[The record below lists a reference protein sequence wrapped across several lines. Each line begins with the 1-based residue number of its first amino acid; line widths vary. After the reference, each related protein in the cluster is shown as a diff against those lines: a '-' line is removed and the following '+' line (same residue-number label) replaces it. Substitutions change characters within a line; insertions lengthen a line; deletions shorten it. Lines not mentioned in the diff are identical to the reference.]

1 MDDEIQ
7 LINDGDGLA
16 VIGDPGAVD
25 RFLSSEGLTSKV
37 LGLGRLSPALGKA
50 AGAAEMGSQL
60 AANSGRWVK
69 LTEESA
75 QAIKKYGLMKNSK
88 TGLSMGVV
96 QAKGQGGGIKAIVQF
111 SSGNASKL
119 ANPALLA
126 GAAGIMAQVAM
137 QQTMDEITDYLAAI
151 DEKVDDILRAQK
163 DAVLADML
171 GVDFVIEE
179 ALTVREEVGRV
190 SDVTWSKVQATSGTI
205 GRTQAYALRQLEGL
219 AEKLEGKASVGDL
232 AKATK
237 EAEEKVR
244 EWLAV
249 LARCFQ
255 LQDALNVLEL
265 DRVLDSAPEDLDQHR
280 LGLKTA
286 RRHRTE
292 LIARSTGRLMDR
304 LDAAAGTANAK
315 VLLNPTSSRAV
326 VRSSNETATGIADFQ
341 GLLGIDAGREALE
354 ARLWSEA
361 AEDAKDRV
369 VEAGT
374 DGVDAAIRLGTEGV
388 DAAKRLGAETMG
400 KAKSVSG
407 KMASRLAE
415 RSSRWRRDAD

>member
-1 MDDEIQ
+1 M
-7 LINDGDGLA
+7 INDGDGLA
-16 VIGDPGAVD
+16 VIGDPAAVD
-25 RFLSSEGLTSKV
+25 RFLSSEGLESKD
-37 LGLGRLSPALGKA
+37 LGLRRLGPKLGKA
-50 AGAAEMGSQL
+50 AGLADGASQL

-96 QAKGQGGGIKAIVQF
+96 QAKGQSGGIKAIVQF
-111 SSGNASKL
+111 TSGPASKL

-126 GAAGIMAQVAM
+126 GAAGIMAQAAM
-137 QQTMDEITDYLAAI
+137 QQTMNEITDYLAAI

-179 ALTVREEVGRV
+179 ALTVRGEVGRV
-190 SDVTWSKVQATSGTI
+190 SEVTWSKVQGASGTI
-205 GRTQAYALRQLEGL
+205 GRTQTYALRQLEAL
-219 AEKLEGKASVGDL
+219 AEKLEGKTAVGDL

-237 EAEEKVR
+237 EAEVRVR

-255 LQDALNVLEL
+255 LQDALTVLEL
-265 DRVLDSAPEDLDQHR
+265 DRVLDAAPEELEQHR
-280 LGLKTA
+280 LGLKIA
-286 RRHRTE
+286 RRNRTE
-292 LIARSTGRLMDR
+292 TIARGTGRLMVR

-315 VLLNPTSSRAV
+315 VLLNPASARAV
-326 VRSSNETATGIADFQ
+326 VKSSNEAATGLAEFQ

-354 ARLWSEA
+354 ARRWLEA
-361 AEDAKDRV
+361 AEDVKDRV
-369 VEAGT
+369 MEAGT
-374 DGVDAAIRLGTEGV
+374 DGVDLVKRLGTDGV
-388 DAAKRLGAETMG
+388 DAAKRLRTETAE

-407 KMASRLAE
+407 KVASRLAE
-415 RSSRWRRDAD
+415 RSTRWRRDVD

>member
-25 RFLSSEGLTSKV
+25 RFLSSEGLESKD
-37 LGLGRLSPALGKA
+37 LGLRKLGPTLGKA
-50 AGAAEMGSQL
+50 AGVAEMGSQI

-75 QAIKKYGLMKNSK
+75 QAIKKFGLMKNSQ

-126 GAAGIMAQVAM
+126 GAAGIMAQAAM
-137 QQTMDEITDYLAAI
+137 QQSMDEITDYLAAI

-179 ALTVREEVGRV
+179 ALTVRAEVGRV

-205 GRTQAYALRQLEGL
+205 GRTQAYALRQLEAL
-219 AEKLEGKASVGDL
+219 AEKLEEKAGVGDL

-237 EAEEKVR
+237 NAEEKVR

-255 LQDALNVLEL
+255 LQDALNILEL
-265 DRVLDSAPEDLDQHR
+265 DRVLDSTPEDLDQHR
-280 LGLKTA
+280 RGLKTA

-292 LIARSTGRLMDR
+292 LIARSTGRLMAR

-326 VRSSNETATGIADFQ
+326 VKSSNHAAAGIADFQ
-341 GLLGIDAGREALE
+341 GVLGIDTGREALE
-354 ARLWSEA
+354 ARLWLEA
-361 AEDAKDRV
+361 AEDVKDRV
-369 VEAGT
+369 VGAGA
-374 DGVDAAIRLGTEGV
+374 DGVDAAKRLSMEGV
-388 DAAKRLGAETMG
+388 DAAKRMGTGTMG

-407 KMASRLAE
+407 KVASRLAE
-415 RSSRWRRDAD
+415 RSTRWRRDAD

>member
-16 VIGDPGAVD
+16 VIGDPSAVE
-25 RFLSSEGLTSKV
+25 RFLSSESLKSKD
-37 LGLGRLSPALGKA
+37 LGLHRLGSSLNKA
-50 AGAAEMGSQL
+50 AGAVEAGSQL
-60 AANSGRWVK
+60 AANSGRWVQ

-75 QAIKKYGLMKNSK
+75 QAIKKYGLMKNSR

-96 QAKGQGGGIKAIVQF
+96 QAEGRGGGIKAIVQF

-179 ALTVREEVGRV
+179 ALTVRKEVGRV
-190 SDVTWSKVQATSGTI
+190 SEVTWSKVQATSGTI
-205 GRTQAYALRQLEGL
+205 GRTQAYALRQLGAL
-219 AEKLEGKASVGDL
+219 AEKLEGKTAVGDL

-237 EAEEKVR
+237 EAETKVR

-255 LQDALNVLEL
+255 LQDALNILEL
-265 DRVLDSAPEDLDQHR
+265 DRVLEAAPEDLDQHR

-292 LIARSTGRLMDR
+292 HIARTTGRLMVR
-304 LDAAAGTANAK
+304 LDAAAGTANSK
-315 VLLNPTSSRAV
+315 VLLNPAASRSV
-326 VRSSNETATGIADFQ
+326 VKSSNEAAAGIADFQ
-341 GLLGIDAGREALE
+341 ELLGIDTGREALE
-354 ARLWSEA
+354 AKLWVEA
-361 AEDAKDRV
+361 AVDVKDRV
-369 VEAGT
+369 VVAGA
-374 DGVDAAIRLGTEGV
+374 DGMDAAKRLSAEGV
-388 DAAKRLGAETMG
+388 DAAKRLRAETMG
-400 KAKSVSG
+400 KAKAASG
-407 KMASRLAE
+407 RVASRLAQQ
-415 RSSRWRRDAD
+415 SSRWRRDAD

>member
-16 VIGDPGAVD
+16 VIGDPSAVD
-25 RFLSSEGLTSKV
+25 RFLSSEGLESKD
-37 LGLGRLSPALGKA
+37 LGLRRLGPKLGRA
-50 AGAAEMGSQL
+50 AGLADAGSQF

-96 QAKGQGGGIKAIVQF
+96 QAKGQSGGIKAIVQF
-111 SSGNASKL
+111 TSGPASKL

-126 GAAGIMAQVAM
+126 GAAGIMAQAAM

-179 ALTVREEVGRV
+179 ALTVREEVGKV
-190 SDVTWSKVQATSGTI
+190 SEVTWSKVQATSGTI

-219 AEKLEGKASVGDL
+219 AEKLEGKTAVGDL

-265 DRVLDSAPEDLDQHR
+265 DRVLEVAPEDLDQHR
-280 LGLKTA
+280 LGLKSA
-286 RRHRTE
+286 RKHRTE
-292 LIARSTGRLMDR
+292 LIARSTGRLMAR
-304 LDAAAGTANAK
+304 LDAAAGTANSK
-315 VLLNPTSSRAV
+315 VLLNPSSSRAV
-326 VRSSNETATGIADFQ
+326 VKSSNEAATGIADFQ
-341 GLLGIDAGREALE
+341 GVLGIDSEREALE
-354 ARLWSEA
+354 ARQWLDA
-361 AEDAKDRV
+361 AGDVKDRV
-369 VEAGT
+369 VEVGT
-374 DGVDAAIRLGTEGV
+374 DGLDTARRLGADGV
-388 DAAKRLGAETMG
+388 DVAKRLGSETRD

-407 KMASRLAE
+407 KVASRLAE